1 MWPKQKNVRLSQL
14 NATGSWFAMHTGLN
28 DNPFLAPKDTTSGV
42 SSDRPN
48 QRVARIIS
56 YAALVML
63 LSCFVCFALSTY
75 QVAMILGVKDYK
87 GYFAPLLFWAVL
99 SWFLA
104 TLRDRSHLVLEPVCI
119 FQCDLNTR
127 LGQASPIN
135 EAGPNPLSG

>member
-1 MWPKQKNVRLSQL
+1 
-14 NATGSWFAMHTGLN
+14 MHTGLN

-99 SWFLA
+99 SWFFATLLA
-104 TLRDRSHLVLEPVCI
+104 TLAVMFHKSSFNLFILCSTQIPLLLPAWIVAIWFWNLFAYFNATSILDLVRPV
-119 FQCDLNTR
+119 Q
-127 LGQASPIN
+127 
-135 EAGPNPLSG
+135 